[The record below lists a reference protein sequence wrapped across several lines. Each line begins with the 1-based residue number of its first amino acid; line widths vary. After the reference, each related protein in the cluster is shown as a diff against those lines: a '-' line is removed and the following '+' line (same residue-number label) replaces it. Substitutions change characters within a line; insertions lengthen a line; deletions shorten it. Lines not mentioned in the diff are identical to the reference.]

1 MTWDNE
7 PALRDL
13 LAEAEGLGDGYVTV
27 ARVLPNRR
35 EEQLASREVGP
46 VHELAAAVELA
57 ASTLPAG
64 TRVRVRLWRRGGK
77 PVRGVVLTV
86 LRASGAPPPTG
97 RPPQGSPVRMP
108 TARSTEGR
116 PPAPPTEPDPA
127 SCPNCAELREAL
139 EGQHDL
145 FDEVSDERDDAEA
158 QVRRLQREVA
168 DLRGDLDS
176 AVCRAETVERE
187 RDNARRALVDGEER
201 FSEQDDI
208 VSGLKRENR
217 RLRGL
222 VAEADEAAAMLNALI
237 GA

>member
-7 PALRDL
+7 PALHDL

-46 VHELAAAVELA
+46 VVELAAAVDLA
-57 ASTLPAG
+57 ARSLPGG

-86 LRASGAPPPTG
+86 LQASTATPTVA
-97 RPPQGSPVRMP
+97 RSPAISPVR
-108 TARSTEGR
+108 AAQESESVASR
-116 PPAPPTEPDPA
+116 PAPPTEPDPT
-127 SCPNCAELREAL
+127 SCPSCAELREAL

-176 AVCRAETVERE
+176 AVYRAETVERE
-187 RDNARRALVDGEER
+187 RDNARRALIDGEER

-222 VAEADEAAAMLNALI
+222 VAEADEAAAMLNTLI
-237 GA
+237 GG

>member
-1 MTWDNE
+1 MSASGVGVGSRFAGSSSLCSE
-7 PALRDL
+7 PLAL
-13 LAEAEGLGDGYVTV
+13 
-27 ARVLPNRR
+27 PRR
-35 EEQLASREVGP
+35 LHDRS
-46 VHELAAAVELA
+46 
-57 ASTLPAG
+57 
-64 TRVRVRLWRRGGK
+64 RVRRCACPRRAA
-77 PVRGVVLTV
+77 R
-86 LRASGAPPPTG
+86 
-97 RPPQGSPVRMP
+97 RPPQPS
-108 TARSTEGR
+108 
-116 PPAPPTEPDPA
+116 PPTEPAPL
-127 SCPNCAELREAL
+127 SCPTCAELREGL

-176 AVCRAETVERE
+176 AVYRAETVERE

-222 VAEADEAAAMLNALI
+222 VAEADEATAILNALI
-237 GA
+237 GE